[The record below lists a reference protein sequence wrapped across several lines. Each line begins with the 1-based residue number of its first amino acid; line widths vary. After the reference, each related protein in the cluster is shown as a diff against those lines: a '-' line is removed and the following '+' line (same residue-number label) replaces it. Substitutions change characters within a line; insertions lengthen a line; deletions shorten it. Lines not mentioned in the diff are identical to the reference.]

1 MIARGFV
8 TSQIIV
14 PKQNLKDGVL
24 KLKVVPGYIE
34 DIRFEPQSTFG
45 NWRSAFPDS
54 PGDVL
59 NIRDL
64 EQGLE
69 QLRQLPNQQADIKLK
84 PGSKPGQSIVI
95 VTISRSKPWTVGFTL
110 NDAGMENTGR
120 LQASTNL
127 AIYNPTGQND
137 ILSYN
142 YTRDVEHQ
150 DENAGTRDSAFTY
163 TIPYGYYTFHVYRY
177 YDEFHRQIP
186 ALVPFELSGK
196 TTTWDIGLQ
205 KVIDRDQTRKTQLSF
220 KIIRRK
226 KKSYVDGEELQIQRL
241 NTTAYQIGLM
251 QRQYVGNGII
261 NSMIYFQKG
270 MPWFGAEKGV
280 DDYTT
285 DVETT
290 RYNLWGLNFYY
301 GKPIH
306 LGKLPANYS
315 LTIRGQYTR
324 QVLYEADQFSIG
336 GRYTV
341 HGFDGENTLSA
352 ENGCI
357 IQNELSIP
365 LGKSHQECYIGI
377 DYGHVWGPSDQY
389 LLGRNLAGAVIG
401 IRGTLM
407 HNMKYDTFIGAPLYK
422 PAGLKTGKTTLG
434 FNLYWQL

>member
-1 MIARGFV
+1 LVLPKEQRSFLIRDFVIEHKDTRRFNWMNGEVKQYKGQYIGAKGISMLSKMLSDKMIARGFV

-24 KLKVVPGYIE
+24 KFKVVSGYIE

-54 PGDVL
+54 PGDIL

-84 PGSKPGQSIVI
+84 PGSKPSQSIVI

-163 TIPYGYYTFHVYRY
+163 TIPYGYYTFHIYRY

-196 TTTWDIGLQ
+196 TTTWDIGVQ

-226 KKSYVDGEELQIQRL
+226 KKSYVDGE
-241 NTTAYQIGLM
+241 
-251 QRQYVGNGII
+251 
-261 NSMIYFQKG
+261 
-270 MPWFGAEKGV
+270 
-280 DDYTT
+280 
-285 DVETT
+285 
-290 RYNLWGLNFYY
+290 
-301 GKPIH
+301 
-306 LGKLPANYS
+306 
-315 LTIRGQYTR
+315 
-324 QVLYEADQFSIG
+324 
-336 GRYTV
+336 
-341 HGFDGENTLSA
+341 NTLSA

-357 IQNELSIP
+357 IKNELSIP

-401 IRGTLM
+401 MRGTLM

-422 PAGLKTGKTTLG
+422 PAGLKTGKITLG